1 MRLQKC
7 SNGKII
13 PDWYAVELENGA
25 NEVTIWA
32 DAEAY
37 LHRAVVEDYSGNDI
51 PQTILTFVTQNYK
64 QALLTEVGK
73 WSDGAY
79 QRICWTATKLNK
91 SISIAR

>member
-1 MRLQKC
+1 M
-7 SNGKII
+7 
-13 PDWYAVELENGA
+13 
-25 NEVTIWA
+25 TIWA

-51 PQTILTFVTQNYK
+51 PQTILTFVTQNYR

-79 QRICWTATKLNK
+79 QANMLDGNE